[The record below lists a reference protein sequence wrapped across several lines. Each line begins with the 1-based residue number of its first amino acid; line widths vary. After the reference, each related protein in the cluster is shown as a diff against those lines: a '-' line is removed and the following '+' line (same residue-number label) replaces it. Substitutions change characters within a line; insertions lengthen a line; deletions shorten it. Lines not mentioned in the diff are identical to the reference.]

1 MLTQQQ
7 FIEVCDFTR
16 QYLDKSVSTSEQGWV
31 RNFPRASQHRWQHTL
46 NVLQNAEKILDGE
59 KLDQDVVDV
68 VKISAVMHDI
78 SLFVCDHTVHGQV
91 SAEIAEQYLK
101 SHGFSNDFT
110 RRVAQAIAEHGVDF
124 DTLSPE
130 EMGARFSLE
139 GRILIEADLLDKF
152 GASAVTNALLNLG
165 EKGLLPFECHAALNE
180 GVALQRAKYFKEYIW
195 TETGRKMRDNR
206 FAFFLA
212 YLDQLSEEVV
222 EKTSPF

>member
-1 MLTQQQ
+1 MLTKQQL
-7 FIEVCDFTR
+7 IETCDFTH
-16 QYLDKSVSTSEQGWV
+16 QYLDETFSKSKQDWIK
-31 RNFPRASQHRWQHTL
+31 NFPRAAQHRWQHTL

-78 SLFVCDHTVHGQV
+78 SVFVCDHTVHGQV

-101 SHGFSNDFT
+101 DQGFSNDFT
-110 RRVAQAIAEHGVDF
+110 KRVAQAIAEHGVDF

-139 GRILIEADLLDKF
+139 GKILIEADLLDKF
-152 GASAVTNALLNLG
+152 GASAVTNALLTLG

-180 GVALQRAKYFKEYIW
+180 GVPLQRAKYFKDYVW

-206 FAFFLA
+206 FGFFLA
-212 YLDQLSEEVV
+212 YLDQLSEEVA